1 MWLAPALPEAR
12 IENFLHMEE
21 APVLAGV
28 AGWLNCSKSAKVN
41 WQDAVTAGGGGG
53 GDEPAT
59 VHWIIATHPDA
70 MRRNQRAK
78 LGGDLA
84 KDIQPQS

>member
-1 MWLAPALPEAR
+1 
-12 IENFLHMEE
+12 
-21 APVLAGV
+21 V
-28 AGWLNCSKSAKVN
+28 AAVA
-41 WQDAVTAGGGGG
+41 DAVTAGGGGG